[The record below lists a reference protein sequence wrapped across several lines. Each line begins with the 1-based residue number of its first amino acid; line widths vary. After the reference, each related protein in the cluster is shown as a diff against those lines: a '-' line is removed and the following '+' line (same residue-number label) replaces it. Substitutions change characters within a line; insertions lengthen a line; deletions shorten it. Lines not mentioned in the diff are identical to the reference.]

1 MLVVVIIALAAI
13 VLFQSTLLLKVK
25 ISSISLHK
33 SINKLNEGKVEKYPE
48 LKESKGTE
56 KYTFFL
62 KKFVNRIALFFD
74 DIKNLSVKTERSSSR
89 LSRHIQKTLLSSARI
104 SQFTGRNTE
113 LTQTLFDNISEGSA
127 AIEEIQASI
136 TSLNEKMVIQN
147 SKVSENYDAVTDMT
161 DKLKTISN
169 IATTR
174 IEDTRNLVTLTKEGS
189 TKMVK
194 TNNCIKTVK
203 ESVENVLQFNTVI
216 NSIASKTNLLSMNAA
231 IEAAH
236 AGDAGKG
243 FAVVAEEIRKL
254 ALLTADNAKNISETL
269 KQLNN
274 NINLAINLSD
284 SSGITFND
292 IDKGVTKVFE
302 AFGDITNRT
311 GVLSD
316 TAHGVTDR
324 ITELVQISEQTKE
337 SISEMEIGARD
348 VTDTFDNT
356 KSFAHSLNE
365 SMEDLYVESK
375 NINLSA
381 TKLSAAYFEISKVL
395 AELTKK
401 IGEQTANSND
411 SSSNL
416 EKRMEYRSLIL
427 AHINWVAKS
436 RAIIDGTMSIEEANV
451 LSSKECMLGKWLV
464 SENSK
469 SLNPEKFNLLVTK
482 HDNLHGIV
490 QSIAH
495 ELANG
500 NKSKAKDLYKN
511 LEPLSIEIVD
521 ILSTGDDSKLVTWT
535 SEMSVGVKDFDE
547 HHIVLFNI
555 INKLSDAMSRGEA
568 QKGLVSILDE
578 LIEYTDWHFAAEEVI
593 FDRYD
598 YPHKEDHKKVHKS
611 MLEKARQLYNDAE
624 LGRDIMSTEVLDF
637 LQDWI
642 VDHIMVVDKKYE
654 AYLADKE
661 IVLE

>member
-1 MLVVVIIALAAI
+1 MLVVVIVALAII
-13 VLFQSTLLLKVK
+13 VLIEGILLLKVK
-25 ISSISLHK
+25 ISSKSLHK
-33 SINKLNEGKVEKYPE
+33 SIKKFNDGKIEKYPE
-48 LKESKGTE
+48 LKTGKGIH
-56 KYTFFL
+56 KYTYFL
-62 KKFVNRIALFFD
+62 KQSINRVALFFD

-136 TSLNEKMVIQN
+136 TSLNEKMAIQN
-147 SKVSENYDAVTDMT
+147 GKVSENFNAVTEMT
-161 DKLKTISN
+161 EALRTISN

-189 TKMVK
+189 TKIAK

-203 ESVENVLQFNTVI
+203 DSVENVLQFNTVI

-236 AGDAGKG
+236 AGDSGKG

-254 ALLTADNAKNISETL
+254 ALLTAGNAKNISETL

-274 NINLAINLSD
+274 DINLAINLSD
-284 SSGITFND
+284 SSGVTFND
-292 IDKGVTKVFE
+292 IDRGVTNVSD
-302 AFGDITNRT
+302 AFNDITNRT
-311 GVLSD
+311 GVLSE

-337 SISEMEIGARD
+337 SISEMEVGARD
-348 VTDTFDNT
+348 VTDTFNNT
-356 KSFAHSLNE
+356 KSLAHSVNE

-381 TKLSAAYFEISKVL
+381 TKLSASYFEISKVL
-395 AELTKK
+395 TELISK
-401 IGEQTANSND
+401 IGEHTSNSND
-411 SSSNL
+411 TTSNL

-436 RAIIDGTMSIEEANV
+436 RAIIDGTMTIEEANV
-451 LSSKECMLGKWLV
+451 LSSKDCMLGKWLL

-469 SLNPEKFNLLVTK
+469 SLNQEKYDLLVSK
-482 HDNLHGIV
+482 HDELHSVV

-495 ELANG
+495 ELNSG
-500 NKSKAKDLYKN
+500 NKPKAKELYKN
-511 LEPLSIEIVD
+511 LEPLSVEIVD
-521 ILSTGDDSKLVTWT
+521 ILSTGADSKLVTWT
-535 SEMSVGVKDFDE
+535 PEMSVGVEDFDQ

-555 INKLSDAMSRGEA
+555 INKLAEAMSKGEA
-568 QKGLVSILDE
+568 QNKLLSILDE
-578 LIEYTDWHFAAEEVI
+578 LVEYTDWHFAAEELI
-593 FDRYD
+593 FDRYN
-598 YPHKEDHKKVHKS
+598 YPHKENHKKIHKS

-624 LGRDIMSTEVLDF
+624 LGKDVMSTEVLDF

-654 AYLADKE
+654 AYLSDKD